1 MGLDINVFGQ
11 TYSNIEGITVSAID
25 GKSTYTYIVPSGTLS
40 ITANGTYD
48 VTQYEEAIVTITP
61 SLQAKEQTI
70 IPSIEEQTITI
81 TPDSGYQGLSGVNLS
96 VEAIPS
102 DWTLITTTAVT
113 INSPSPSYMH
123 LINID
128 CGTFI
133 DTDSQI
139 ICAQVRYNGT
149 TLDDQETHYL
159 GSDNFYII
167 SVNSVYNYRQQ
178 IGTTKAISTEP
189 TNNLLNTTGSPRAA
203 GCGIYIGEITSEN
216 DITKIQINANY
227 IQSKTF
233 NMEGEYTIKIY
244 TLTLPNGFPEIL
256 PS

>member
-11 TYSNIEGITVSAID
+11 TYSNIEGITVAAVD

-102 DWTLITTTAVT
+102 D
-113 INSPSPSYMH
+113 
-123 LINID
+123 
-128 CGTFI
+128 
-133 DTDSQI
+133 
-139 ICAQVRYNGT
+139 
-149 TLDDQETHYL
+149 
-159 GSDNFYII
+159 
-167 SVNSVYNYRQQ
+167 
-178 IGTTKAISTEP
+178 
-189 TNNLLNTTGSPRAA
+189 
-203 GCGIYIGEITSEN
+203 
-216 DITKIQINANY
+216 
-227 IQSKTF
+227 
-233 NMEGEYTIKIY
+233 
-244 TLTLPNGFPEIL
+244 
-256 PS
+256 